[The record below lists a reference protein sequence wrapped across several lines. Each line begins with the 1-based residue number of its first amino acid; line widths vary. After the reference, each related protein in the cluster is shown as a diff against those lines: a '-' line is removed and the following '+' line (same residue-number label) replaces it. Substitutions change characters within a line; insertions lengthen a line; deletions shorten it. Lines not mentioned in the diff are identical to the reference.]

1 MKRGKRALILAWV
14 LAALV
19 LVYAG
24 VQKSV
29 SQPETV
35 TEESG
40 TYALTA
46 HTAEELTGLQWTNG
60 DGEEQETLH
69 FIKTGE
75 EEQWQADGDE
85 TFPVEQDSVEKLAET
100 LTALEADRKLE
111 NVENPGD
118 YGLAEPAFS
127 LTAAL
132 LFAKKAKRNGKKIP
146 LRPLKR
152 LFFSCILRISLL

>member
-1 MKRGKRALILAWV
+1 MKRGKRALILAGV

-69 FIKTGE
+69 FIKNRRRGAMAGGRRRDFPGGTG
-75 EEQWQADGDE
+75 Q
-85 TFPVEQDSVEKLAET
+85 
-100 LTALEADRKLE
+100 R
-111 NVENPGD
+111 
-118 YGLAEPAFS
+118 
-127 LTAAL
+127 
-132 LFAKKAKRNGKKIP
+132 
-146 LRPLKR
+146 
-152 LFFSCILRISLL
+152 

>member
-1 MKRGKRALILAWV
+1 MKRGKRALILAGV

-46 HTAEELTGLQWTNG
+46 HTVEELTGLQWTNG

-75 EEQWQADGDE
+75 E
-85 TFPVEQDSVEKLAET
+85 
-100 LTALEADRKLE
+100 
-111 NVENPGD
+111 
-118 YGLAEPAFS
+118 
-127 LTAAL
+127 
-132 LFAKKAKRNGKKIP
+132 
-146 LRPLKR
+146 
-152 LFFSCILRISLL
+152 

>member
-1 MKRGKRALILAWV
+1 MKRGKRALILAGV

-46 HTAEELTGLQWTNG
+46 
-60 DGEEQETLH
+60 
-69 FIKTGE
+69 IRRR
-75 EEQWQADGDE
+75 
-85 TFPVEQDSVEKLAET
+85 S
-100 LTALEADRKLE
+100 
-111 NVENPGD
+111 
-118 YGLAEPAFS
+118 
-127 LTAAL
+127 
-132 LFAKKAKRNGKKIP
+132 
-146 LRPLKR
+146 
-152 LFFSCILRISLL
+152 

>member
-1 MKRGKRALILAWV
+1 MKRGKRALILAGV

-46 HTAEELTGLQWTNG
+46 HTAEELTGPAV
-60 DGEEQETLH
+60 DERRRRR
-69 FIKTGE
+69 TGNPALY
-75 EEQWQADGDE
+75 QDRRRGAMAGGRRRD
-85 TFPVEQDSVEKLAET
+85 FPGGTGQ
-100 LTALEADRKLE
+100 R
-111 NVENPGD
+111 
-118 YGLAEPAFS
+118 
-127 LTAAL
+127 
-132 LFAKKAKRNGKKIP
+132 
-146 LRPLKR
+146 
-152 LFFSCILRISLL
+152 